1 MNRDRTRQAGSLS
14 HEGHVS
20 RREAISRIGSGFG
33 GLALGA
39 LLGDFGH
46 TASAAE
52 GTTHNLLPKR
62 PHHQP
67 RARAVIQLFMHGGP
81 SQVDL
86 LDEKKE
92 LARLSG
98 QAPPAE
104 VADDENRTT
113 HLLGSPFKF
122 SQHGDGYR
130 ECRRLAR
137 PIFSGADGSIVD

>member
-1 MNRDRTRQAGSLS
+1 MKRDRTRQAGSLS
-14 HEGHVS
+14 HVS

-39 LLGDFGH
+39 LLGDFDR
-46 TASAAE
+46 TARAAE
-52 GTTHNLLPKR
+52 GVTHDLHPKR

-67 RARAVIQLFMHGGP
+67 RARSVIQLFMHGGP

-92 LARLSG
+92 LVRLNG
-98 QAPPAE
+98 QAPPGE

-122 SQHGDGYR
+122 SKHGER
-130 ECRRLAR
+130 
-137 PIFSGADGSIVD
+137 